1 MSNALAIAAVTA
13 TLRRLIEK
21 GLEAEGAGIAV
32 SARPPDRAG
41 QANGQPNRVNLFLY
55 QTTVNAAWRSMNLP
69 HQARSGETAQPP
81 LPLDL
86 SYLLTAYAE
95 GDDEVRSHRFL
106 GRAMSVLHDHPLLGA
121 AEIKSALEESELH
134 DQVERIRITLQPLS
148 VDEISKLWSGFQT
161 QYRLSVAYQASV
173 VLIES
178 TRPGKMALPVLKRG
192 EEDRGVFS
200 TAAPFATLS
209 EARPPKPF
217 TAARLGD
224 DVALAGEQLD
234 QSEVTARLRS
244 SRLPDPVALDVASGD
259 RPGELKIHL
268 PNPSAA
274 GAVAAFAPGFYTVSL
289 VAKRPKGPIW
299 TTNEIALALAP
310 VITVAATPLGPG
322 DLSLTVTCTPR
333 LREGQRVS
341 IIVGDRQVAPK
352 DVTTPAAPAQPTTVT
367 ADVTDLPAGQHVVRL
382 RVDGVDSIPLAPVT
396 PDAPLKMEFD
406 PNQIVTI
413 A

>member
-32 SARPPDRAG
+32 LARPPDRAG

-55 QTTVNAAWRSMNLP
+55 QATVNAAWRNMNLP
-69 HQARSGETAQPP
+69 HQARAGETAQPP

-86 SYLLTAYAE
+86 FYLLTAYAE

-134 DQVERIRITLQPLS
+134 DQIERIRFTLQPLS

-178 TRPGKMALPVLKRG
+178 TRPGRMALPVLKRG

-200 TAAPFATLS
+200 TAAPFATLA

-224 DVALAGEQLD
+224 DVALAGDQLD
-234 QSEVTARLRS
+234 QSDVTARLRS
-244 SRLPDPVALDVASGD
+244 ARLTDPIAIDVVPGD

-268 PNPSAA
+268 PDASAA
-274 GAVAAFAPGFYTVSL
+274 GAAAFAPGFYTVSL
-289 VAKRPKGPIW
+289 VAKRPTGPIW

-310 VITVAATPLGPG
+310 VMTVAATSPGPG
-322 DLSLTVTCTPR
+322 DVSLTITCRPR
-333 LREGQRVS
+333 LRDGQRVS

-352 DVTTPAAPAQPTTVT
+352 DVTTPAAPAQPTTVK
-367 ADVTDLPAGQHVVRL
+367 ADVTGLSAGKHVVRL

-406 PNQIVTI
+406 PNQMVTV

>member
-55 QTTVNAAWRSMNLP
+55 QTAVNASWRNMNLP
-69 HQARSGETAQPP
+69 HQVRSGENGQPP

-86 SYLLTAYAE
+86 FYLLTAYSE

-121 AEIKSALEESELH
+121 GEIKSALEESELH
-134 DQVERIRITLQPLS
+134 DQIERIRITLQPLS

-161 QYRLSVAYQASV
+161 QYRLSIAYQASV

-178 TRPGKMALPVLKRG
+178 TRPGRMSLPVLKRG
-192 EEDRGVFS
+192 EEDRGVTS

-224 DVALAGEQLD
+224 DVTLAGDQLG
-234 QSEVTARLRS
+234 QSDVTARLRS
-244 SRLPDPVALDVASGD
+244 ARLVDPIAIDVAPGD
-259 RPGELKIHL
+259 QPGELKIHL
-268 PNPSAA
+268 PDASGAGVSAA
-274 GAVAAFAPGFYTVSL
+274 FVPGFYTVSL
-289 VAKRPKGPIW
+289 VAKRSTRPVW

-310 VITVAATPLGPG
+310 AITVAASPQPPG
-322 DLSLTVTCTPR
+322 AASLTLTCIPR
-333 LREGQRVS
+333 IRDGQRVAVL
-341 IIVGDRQVAPK
+341 VGDRQVAPK
-352 DVTTPAAPAQPTTVT
+352 AVTTPANLSLPTSVK
-367 ADVTDLPAGQHVVRL
+367 ADADGLLAGRHVVRL

-396 PDAPLKMEFD
+396 PDSPLKMEFD
-406 PNQIVTI
+406 PNQMVTVG
-413 A
+413 